1 MDFEIIYL
9 FFFFKQKTAYDMRIS
24 DWSSDVCSSDLARDP
39 RLEPANVR
47 VVVLQR
53 VVGEA
58 DAAAAIR
65 FDQRGRGALAEAEFD
80 QRRNLRGRAS
90 LAVLADRG
98 NGRLHARLLGL
109 QPRDLVG
116 DLLAGLGVLAA
127 DPGGADAGGLAA
139 QFVRALALRDRPA
152 HRGLRAGDGAAVP
165 ALAVVPDQ
173 DRLAE
178 RNAADFFAQVRAAVG
193 LVRSEEHTSELQ
205 SLMRISYAVLCLKNK
220 TRTRK

>member
-1 MDFEIIYL
+1 
-9 FFFFKQKTAYDMRIS
+9 MRIS
-24 DWSSDVCSSDLARDP
+24 DWSSDVCSSDL

-65 FDQRGRGALAEAEFD
+65 LDQRGRGALAEAEFD

-98 NGRLHARLLGL
+98 IGRLHARLLGL

-127 DPGGADAGGLAA
+127 DPAGTDAGGIGEIG
-139 QFVRALALRDRPA
+139 R
-152 HRGLRAGDGAAVP
+152 
-165 ALAVVPDQ
+165 
-173 DRLAE
+173 
-178 RNAADFFAQVRAAVG
+178 
-193 LVRSEEHTSELQ
+193 
-205 SLMRISYAVLCLKNK
+205 
-220 TRTRK
+220 

>member
-1 MDFEIIYL
+1 
-9 FFFFKQKTAYDMRIS
+9 MRIS

-80 QRRNLRGRAS
+80 QRRNLRGRAR

-98 NGRLHARLLGL
+98 IGRLYARLLGL

-116 DLLAGLGVLAA
+116 DLLA
-127 DPGGADAGGLAA
+127 
-139 QFVRALALRDRPA
+139 RT
-152 HRGLRAGDGAAVP
+152 
-165 ALAVVPDQ
+165 
-173 DRLAE
+173 
-178 RNAADFFAQVRAAVG
+178 
-193 LVRSEEHTSELQ
+193 EEHTSDIQ
-205 SLMRISYAVLCLKNK
+205 SLLSISYAVLSLQKHK
-220 TRTRK
+220 P